1 MKLLPYNLGACGM
14 VQMFHA
20 GTVNFD
26 TKDIATGALICRIPK
41 GTFITKAVAV
51 VKVPFNAADTNVLT
65 VGFKTNKN
73 DLLASGDITAGTA
86 GTYKTDLFAEGGS
99 NTDIYAQF
107 TQTGTA
113 ATAGS
118 AEIYLEVVPGPEE

>member
-1 MKLLPYNLGACGM
+1 MKLNPYNMGACGM

-26 TKDIATGALICRIPK
+26 TSGIAEGAVICRIPK
-41 GTFITKAVAV
+41 GTFITKAIAV
-51 VKVPFNAADTNVLT
+51 VNTAFNATTTNVLT
-65 VGFKTNKN
+65 VGFEAEKN
-73 DLLASGDITAGTA
+73 ELIESSDVTAGTV
-86 GTYKTDLFAEGGS
+86 GTYQKELFVEGGV
-99 NTDIYAQF
+99 NTEVYAQF

-118 AEIYLEVVPGPEE
+118 AEIYLMVVHGPET